1 MTIID
6 YDNLTSIQMDAL
18 KEIGNV
24 GSGNA
29 AVALSQILNH
39 TVKMDVPTVE
49 ILGYEETMN
58 MLGGPEEI
66 ASAVLVELV
75 EGMNGMMLFIQQ
87 KDFLGSVLNTLLSKE
102 LTSFE
107 EMDEMDASAIME
119 VGNILLSSYVTAIS
133 NFAGFK
139 IDISVPAHT
148 VNMIGGILSVPIV
161 EMAEETEKM
170 LMIHGY
176 FIIDGQKI
184 SSNILL
190 IPDMGS
196 LNKLLESL
204 GVN

>member
-6 YDNLTSIQMDAL
+6 YDNLTSIQVDAL

-87 KDFLGSVLNTLLSKE
+87 KDFLGSVLNTLMSKE

-148 VNMIGGILSVPIV
+148 VNMVGGILSVPIV
-161 EMAEETEKM
+161 EMAEETDKM

-190 IPDMGS
+190 IPDMES

>member
-1 MTIID
+1 MTIVD
-6 YDNLTSIQMDAL
+6 YDNLTSIQVDAL

-49 ILGYEETMN
+49 ILGYEETIN

-161 EMAEETEKM
+161 EMAEETDKM

-190 IPDMGS
+190 IPDMES